1 MRKSWR
7 AALAALALI
16 ACTGVAVALGGWTGN
31 EPFQVMPVKIAIID
45 SRVLIREA
53 PGSDAATKMLDGEI
67 TSLRAMATR
76 WQDTLKAKQKKLAD
90 EEAGLTPAARTARQR
105 EIDDL
110 LDVYQKRTDSLQQ
123 VVQKRQLEVMQPV
136 LDLVNKVVQDMRD
149 SEGYA
154 LVWDLGSNSADAV
167 VAYDKNLNITD
178 KVLAVVKRQPAPKL
192 PEPMKPGGAPA
203 SKAAGV
209 KPPPKDTMHL
219 RLR

>member
-1 MRKSWR
+1 MRMTLR
-7 AALAALALI
+7 AALAVLVLAG
-16 ACTGVAVALGGWTGN
+16 CTGIAVALGAWKAN

-45 SRVLIREA
+45 SRVLIDQA
-53 PGSDAATKMLDGEI
+53 PGSDAAKKMLDGEI
-67 TSLRAMATR
+67 SGLRAMATR
-76 WQDTLKAKQKKLAD
+76 WQDTLAAKQKKLSD
-90 EEAGLTPAARTARQR
+90 EEAGLTPAARSSRQK

-110 LDVYQKRTDSLQQ
+110 LQGYQRRTDSLQQ

-154 LVWDLGSNSADAV
+154 LVWDIGSGSEGV

-178 KVLAVVKRQPAPKL
+178 RVLAKVKQQPEPKL
-192 PEPMKPGGAPA
+192 PAPMKTGGAPA

-209 KPPPKDTMHL
+209 KPPPKDTMGL